1 MVLLAI
7 SMGIAGTWYF
17 GQQLKDGLSQLVGI
31 AISGSTLALFT
42 AFRTETIRWQDNHM
56 RRIDN
61 SDKVIDYY
69 NNRVR
74 ELVIA
79 FMVAFDEV
87 KAVHPELIGQSE
99 FELNTASRLGLLKI
113 LHLIDKIAWLLEQ
126 NSYLEKADVLSAIAS
141 ELSRLLVSEKY
152 QWVIEQTLVD
162 SSLEHVKYL
171 IVSLKEVQNHDRQR

>member
-7 SMGIAGTWYF
+7 SMGIAGAWYF

-69 NNRVR
+69 NNSVR

-87 KAVHPELIGQSE
+87 MAVHPELNDQSE
-99 FELNTASRLGLLKI
+99 FELNTASRLGLPKI
-113 LHLIDKIAWLLEQ
+113 LHLTDKIAWLLEQ

-152 QWVIEQTLVD
+152 QWVIEQTLVN

-171 IVSLKEVQNHDRQR
+171 IVSLKEVQNYDRQR